1 MSSGWV
7 KIHRRVLGW
16 HLYGDIHCR
25 LVFFHLLLQADRTG
39 RVSISQGEIAEGCG
53 LTRQET
59 RTALGKMVE
68 SGEIEAVPGESR
80 RAGTGYL
87 IRKWSYYQGMQG
99 DVIKS
104 CNNQKINQKSNQ
116 INSSDNEGDNE
127 LQHHKTNQK
136 NNQCICTRRVQ
147 EVQDSKESCP
157 VLSARVR
164 EGQDDRTGQDIL
176 RSLAPESGETAGP
189 DAVCVYPAAPEEISA
204 MAKALGY
211 WMSLPEAAEWLRMNQ
226 AYQWKGRD
234 GEPIRTWKRLLR
246 GYLRKSS
253 FPRMEELEEE
263 KRRQEAENARKRAI
277 LEEKRREQEEMRRR
291 EPKLDREAA
300 AAFLLGSL
308 TLPEALASAEN
319 SNAKKGN
326 ATDNATDNAEKTDER
341 E

>member
-7 KIHRRVLGW
+7 KIHRRILGW

-25 LVFFHLLLQADRTG
+25 LVFFHLLLLADRTG

-68 SGEIEAVPGESR
+68 SGEIEAVPGESKR
-80 RAGTGYL
+80 EGTAYL

-157 VLSARVR
+157 VFRAPAR
-164 EGQDDRTGQDIL
+164 ETGDRTGQDIL

-226 AYQWKGRD
+226 YYAWTGSD
-234 GEPIRTWKRLLR
+234 GKPVRTWKRLLR
-246 GYLRKSS
+246 GYLRKNA
-253 FPRMEELEEE
+253 FRRMEEVEEE
-263 KRRQEAENARKRAI
+263 RRRREAEEARRRAM
-277 LEEKRREQEEMRRR
+277 LEEKRRERER
-291 EPKLDREAA
+291 EPKFTSEAA
-300 AAFLLGSL
+300 EAFLRGFLD
-308 TLPEALASAEN
+308 PP
-319 SNAKKGN
+319 GN
-326 ATDNATDNAEKTDER
+326 AAPAGAGKETSNQKEKTDGGD
-341 E
+341 

>member
-25 LVFFHLLLQADRTG
+25 LVFFHLLLLADRTG
-39 RVSISQGEIAEGCG
+39 KVSLPQRKLAEGTGITRKELRGALAKMTDTGEIDVIRGDNPMEPD
-53 LTRQET
+53 TY
-59 RTALGKMVE
+59 
-68 SGEIEAVPGESR
+68 I
-80 RAGTGYL
+80 
-87 IRKWSYYQGMQG
+87 IRKWVEYQGR
-99 DVIKS
+99 
-104 CNNQKINQKSNQ
+104 
-116 INSSDNEGDNE
+116 EGDTCE
-127 LQHHKTNQK
+127 SSKGPRKGPRKGPEECLGMEGLGEEEGPQK
-136 NNQCICTRRVQ
+136 GQQKGPFIGTRIVQ

-157 VLSARVR
+157 VFRACAR
-164 EGQDDRTGQDIL
+164 ETGDRTGQDIR
-176 RSLAPESGETAGP
+176 RSLAPESGETSGP

-204 MAKALGY
+204 MAKELGY
-211 WMSLPEAAEWLRMNQ
+211 WMNLPEAAEWLRMNQ
-226 AYQWKGRD
+226 AYQWRGRD

-246 GYLRKSS
+246 GYLRKNA
-253 FPRMEELEEE
+253 FPRMEDLEEE